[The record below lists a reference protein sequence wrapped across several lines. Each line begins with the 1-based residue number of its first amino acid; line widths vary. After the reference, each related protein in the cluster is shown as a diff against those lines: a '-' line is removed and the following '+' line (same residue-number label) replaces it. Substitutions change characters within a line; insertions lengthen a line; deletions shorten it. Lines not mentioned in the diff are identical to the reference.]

1 MRYINQNDLSSA
13 LFDMYDVRKR
23 VKAMWHEAKDGDGS
37 IFSVKNCLDEVI
49 KFLESLEENSPMSK
63 QIELLKKAEDT
74 LSFLVKQEWFDAEK
88 SSAPELIA
96 EIAEH
101 LKEEGE

>member
-1 MRYINQNDLSSA
+1 MNDHVKTLTPPDKCSICNSDYDPDAGGIQGYFGIMPVTFCEWCYSSIMSMA
-13 LFDMYDVRKR
+13 
-23 VKAMWHEAKDGDGS
+23 EG
-37 IFSVKNCLDEVI
+37 
-49 KFLESLEENSPMSK
+49 ENMSK

-96 EIAEH
+96 EITEH

>member
-1 MRYINQNDLSSA
+1 MRNINQNDLSSA
-13 LFDMYDVRKR
+13 RCDMYDVRKR
-23 VKAMWHEAKDGDGS
+23 VKAMWHESKDGEGS
-37 IFSVKNCLDEVI
+37 IFTVIDCLDAVI
-49 KFLESLEENSPMSK
+49 HFLESLEENSPMSK

-74 LSFLVKQEWFDAEK
+74 LSYLVKQEWFDPEK

-96 EIAEH
+96 EITEH

>member
-1 MRYINQNDLSSA
+1 MALKEKIELNCNICDSDIDQDNGDIIGYFGISPVAFCVWCYSSIIS
-13 LFDMYDVRKR
+13 MT
-23 VKAMWHEAKDGDGS
+23 EG
-37 IFSVKNCLDEVI
+37 
-49 KFLESLEENSPMSK
+49 ENMSK
-63 QIELLKKAEDT
+63 AIELLKWAEDT

-96 EIAEH
+96 EITEH

>member
-1 MRYINQNDLSSA
+1 MADRTLKLNAFTPPDKCSMCDSDYDKDAGGIQGYFGIMPVTFCEWCYSSIMSMA
-13 LFDMYDVRKR
+13 
-23 VKAMWHEAKDGDGS
+23 EG
-37 IFSVKNCLDEVI
+37 
-49 KFLESLEENSPMSK
+49 ENMSK

-74 LSFLVKQEWFDAEK
+74 LSFLVKQEWFDPEK

-96 EIAEH
+96 EITEH

>member
-13 LFDMYDVRKR
+13 LCDMYDITEKVRP
-23 VKAMWHEAKDGDGS
+23 MWHKSKDADGS
-37 IFSVKNCLDEVI
+37 IFTVKNCLDEVI

>member
-1 MRYINQNDLSSA
+1 MTDTPQNVLTPPDNCSICSNDYDSDRGGVQGYFGIMPVTFCEWCYSSIMSMA
-13 LFDMYDVRKR
+13 
-23 VKAMWHEAKDGDGS
+23 EG
-37 IFSVKNCLDEVI
+37 
-49 KFLESLEENSPMSK
+49 ENMSK

-74 LSFLVKQEWFDAEK
+74 LSFLVKQEWFDPEK

>member
-1 MRYINQNDLSSA
+1 MRNINQNDLSSA
-13 LFDMYDVRKR
+13 LCDMADITAKT
-23 VKAMWHEAKDGDGS
+23 KPIWHEPKDGEGS
-37 IFSVKNCLDEVI
+37 IYTVKDCLDAVI
-49 KFLESLEENSPMSK
+49 HFLESLEENSPMSK

-74 LSFLVKQEWFDAEK
+74 LSYLVKQEWFDPEK

-96 EIAEH
+96 EITEH

>member
-1 MRYINQNDLSSA
+1 MNDHVKTLTPPDKCSICDSDYDPDAGGIQGYFGIMPVTFCVWCYSSIMSMA
-13 LFDMYDVRKR
+13 
-23 VKAMWHEAKDGDGS
+23 EG
-37 IFSVKNCLDEVI
+37 
-49 KFLESLEENSPMSK
+49 ENMSK

-74 LSFLVKQEWFDAEK
+74 LSFLVKQEWFDPEK

-96 EIAEH
+96 EITEH

>member
-1 MRYINQNDLSSA
+1 MTDTPDVLTPPDKCSICDSDYDPDAGGIQGYFGIMPVTFCVWCYSSIMSMA
-13 LFDMYDVRKR
+13 
-23 VKAMWHEAKDGDGS
+23 EG
-37 IFSVKNCLDEVI
+37 
-49 KFLESLEENSPMSK
+49 ENMSK

-96 EIAEH
+96 EITEH